1 MPTGDSIGKNSQAN
15 IVTFGRVA
23 HKRTPAAK
31 NLIISVRHHGKDFGT
46 HKIRFHLNV
55 QSKDRTVHNIIND
68 TKPVKFMELRS
79 GSAPFY
85 VVANNAN
92 RLAASDRQWR
102 GAVLE

>member
-31 NLIISVRHHGKDFGT
+31 NLIISVRHHGK
-46 HKIRFHLNV
+46 HLNV